1 MISTKWT
8 NIRDRYIK
16 YLKKLEDEKK
26 TGSKAKSIRK
36 YIYSDNMSFL
46 QKNTKRKE
54 TVSSA
59 VEEEEHEEI
68 SRDIPTLSDP
78 QPSTSTQGKGK
89 RQKTLVTDIEKSI
102 FKKLQEPEDRHVS
115 FFKGILPSLQKF
127 DDTESLEFQ
136 SGVIK
141 IIQSIHRSRQTPKG
155 PVWPVP
161 SEHAIQPSPHMHS
174 YYPDHV
180 KHTHTH
186 WRYSPAHPPNVGNS
200 SPATQPGIT
209 VPPTTAYSTPLHS
222 PHSVQSS
229 TSAYSGEH
237 SQFSDLDFALE
248 N

>member
-1 MISTKWT
+1 M
-8 NIRDRYIK
+8 
-16 YLKKLEDEKK
+16 KK

-127 DDTESLEFQ
+127 DDTETLEFQ

-186 WRYSPAHPPNVGNS
+186 TGVTHPHIHLMWEIVPLLLSLVSLCLQLQPILHLFIHHIQYSQA
-200 SPATQPGIT
+200 
-209 VPPTTAYSTPLHS
+209 PLLIVVSIHN
-222 PHSVQSS
+222 
-229 TSAYSGEH
+229 
-237 SQFSDLDFALE
+237 FLIWILL
-248 N
+248 